1 MNCIKLKWKERH
13 GTSKNNANV
22 EWELLALIIS
32 IDPHAD
38 RSSLPTIGLATFA
51 KCTGVQPIIGEN

>member
-1 MNCIKLKWKERH
+1 MVLVKTTLP
-13 GTSKNNANV
+13 NV